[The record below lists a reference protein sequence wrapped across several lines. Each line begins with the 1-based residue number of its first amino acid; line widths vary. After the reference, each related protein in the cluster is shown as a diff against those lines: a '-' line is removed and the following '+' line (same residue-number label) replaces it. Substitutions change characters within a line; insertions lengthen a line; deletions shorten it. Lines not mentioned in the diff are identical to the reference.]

1 MARSLRENITN
12 QNAEG
17 SHAAGAKRGKTRASD
32 WMKKGAIFLKP
43 INKGD
48 NANVKQIAQLLAF
61 FHSIPQLNI

>member
-12 QNAEG
+12 QKVNQNAEG
-17 SHAAGAKRGKTRASD
+17 FHAAGAKR
-32 WMKKGAIFLKP
+32 MKRGTIFLKP

-48 NANVKQIAQLLAF
+48 NAKVKQIAQLLAF